1 MRLSD
6 GEKES
11 LRAEAFVYAVE
22 LAVEKNFEI
31 EGELFK
37 IYKEMRLTD
46 LVADAVT
53 QKLRNN
59 ILWALEKDE

>member
-6 GEKES
+6 GEKEI

-22 LAVEKNFEI
+22 LAVDKNFEI

-37 IYKEMRLTD
+37 IYKEMKLAD

-53 QKLRNN
+53 EKLRNN
-59 ILWALEKDE
+59 ILFAFEKDE